1 MACIKDGKYHFTYH
15 YFAALFNGMLASK
28 TATGLSETFSR
39 DWYTRTVSELSNYCL
54 KKLNIH
60 PEFKCDGDI
69 SSKDSSN
76 FDDAVKMGVCLG
88 DIQAWL
94 NLETKARTFYLL
106 VLRVLQNTAEYDAY
120 VVDLLSK
127 IISLPNTDLSHK
139 AQREEYFSQRY
150 KERVRLNQWS
160 TVTAEEILES
170 FLKKWTYFRSREGV
184 LEKFVVQWSEYALQI
199 YRTLESPDCDAYLIG
214 LISELSCYKLHSEKW
229 EYLEIAVNIMVQ
241 SRVRLLSAEKTL
253 DRYFKCCI
261 SSDND
266 HFFMNGCTCS
276 RARYGL
282 PYDKPGQHGCASSD
296 TLCNVLRLYEK
307 TLSTKGEKDGTEN
320 VHAVLK
326 QLRL

>member
-1 MACIKDGKYHFTYH
+1 M
-15 YFAALFNGMLASK
+15 
-28 TATGLSETFSR
+28 
-39 DWYTRTVSELSNYCL
+39 
-54 KKLNIH
+54 
-60 PEFKCDGDI
+60 
-69 SSKDSSN
+69 
-76 FDDAVKMGVCLG
+76 
-88 DIQAWL
+88 
-94 NLETKARTFYLL
+94 
-106 VLRVLQNTAEYDAY
+106 
-120 VVDLLSK
+120 LSK

-170 FLKKWTYFRSREGV
+170 FLKKWTYLRSHEDV
-184 LEKFVVQWSEYALQI
+184 LEKIVVQWSEYALQV
-199 YRTLESPDCDAYLIG
+199 YRTLESQDCDAKLIG
-214 LISELSCYKLHSEKW
+214 LIAELSCYTPHSEKW

-253 DRYFKCCI
+253 DRCFKCCI
-261 SSDND
+261 SSDVDD
-266 HFFMNGCTCS
+266 HFFMKRCTCS

-282 PYDKPGQHGCASSD
+282 PYEKPGQRGCASSD

-307 TLSTKGEKDGTEN
+307 TLSTKGEKNGTEN